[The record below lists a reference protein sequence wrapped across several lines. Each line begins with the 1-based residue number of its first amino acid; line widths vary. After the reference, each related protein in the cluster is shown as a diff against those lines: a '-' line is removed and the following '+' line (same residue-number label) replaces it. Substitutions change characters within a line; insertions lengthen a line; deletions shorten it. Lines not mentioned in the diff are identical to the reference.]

1 MITLEETAK
10 LTLDGLNNLKLGEE
24 TVEFVYYRA
33 GYSSNDYLSDWENL
47 KEAMEVIELSNA
59 VKVPDATMKLVNS
72 KRMQAELSKPEVH
85 EKYLTKEE
93 AEVLM
98 LSVIRQW
105 EFDSMTEEEIQRVL

>member
-1 MITLEETAK
+1 MITLKETTK

-72 KRMQAELSKPEVH
+72 KRMQAELSNRKFMKIFNEGRGRDSNAFCDQAMGV
-85 EKYLTKEE
+85 
-93 AEVLM
+93 
-98 LSVIRQW
+98 RQH
-105 EFDSMTEEEIQRVL
+105 D